1 MAEIPRSWFSNPRP
15 LPLDKDG
22 RVDFSLDTENQETIR
37 YETEMPTQSEE
48 RFMGRKFDE
57 VKLPDGGRVILLYR
71 WDENDPDLPLHDSNH
86 NIFRLD
92 KDGKVVWQ
100 VVRDEQGKVNWES
113 CFSLAREKG
122 KEHYAR
128 RPFMALSKEGF
139 IRPGKFDSNNP
150 TNMDEAD
157 ISAEYKKGFVLR
169 AVSESMDY
177 EVDVETG
184 IAKNT
189 TPRNWRKW

>member
-22 RVDFSLDTENQETIR
+22 RVDFSLDTENLIQKIR
-37 YETEMPTQSEE
+37 RLIEVRVRNILNPKE

-71 WDENDPDLPLHDSNH
+71 WDENDPDLSLHDSNH

-100 VVRDEQGKVNWES
+100 VVRDEQGKLIWEEV
-113 CFSLAREKG
+113 FRQAEKYNEPG
-122 KEHYAR
+122 RACYPLGELWLEDESGR
-128 RPFMALSKEGF
+128 RFRDEAW
-139 IRPGKFDSNNP
+139 RPGLKL
-150 TNMDEAD
+150 
-157 ISAEYKKGFVLR
+157 ISLGSGAHT
-169 AVSESMDY
+169 Y
-177 EVDVETG
+177 EIDVESG
-184 IAKNT
+184 VAKNI
-189 TPRNWRKW
+189 TPPHTRPW